1 MTQSDPPLDPAEL
14 AGARRLHPFTLLFST
29 VGIARRLILPALFGG
44 ISAGGGDAGRA
55 VLFILVV
62 LTVPSFVLAVAHYL
76 TFRYVITGEELI
88 YRSGVLRRRQ
98 RVIPLGRVQNIEV
111 RQSFVQRLTG
121 VAELRVETAGSG
133 AEPEAALS
141 VLGLSDAGLVRDAL
155 LSRRAATREME
166 PAGSTAGDRGA
177 REATPLVHLTP
188 PELALAGATANE
200 AGIIAAALVG
210 ALQFADDLPLP
221 LERYLPDVESY
232 VANQSLAG
240 AILLVVMVSVGLIVI
255 GWVFS
260 VVGSVVGYYDFRL
273 TRSGEDLHKR
283 YGFFSR
289 RETNVPLRRVQS
301 IRVEES
307 LLRRPLKLASLK
319 IETAGGPAQQQ
330 QRGGA
335 EAFVPIAYAHRVPSL
350 IHALFPSFALEE
362 IQLRPVHP
370 RSQRRAATRY
380 ALVLLVLGGGL
391 AFVNP
396 RALWLLAAL
405 PLAWLLARWQY
416 RMRGYALAA
425 EHVVL
430 RSGVLNRVTWIVPDD
445 KIQTLHLT
453 ATPFQRRHGLASLE
467 VDTASGGSQPTLV
480 DVALADA
487 ESLLAEM
494 AARARA
500 ARARRRA
507 ERAERAERASGRSG
521 ILPLAEPAG

>member
-1 MTQSDPPLDPAEL
+1 MTQSEAPSDPVEQ
-14 AGARRLHPFTLLFST
+14 AGARRLHAFTLLFST

-55 VLFILVV
+55 VLFILAV
-62 LTVPSFVLAVAHYL
+62 LTVPSFAFAVAHYL

-98 RVIPLGRVQNIEV
+98 RVIPLSRVQNIEV
-111 RQSFVQRLTG
+111 RQSLVQRLTG

-141 VLGLSDAGLVRDAL
+141 VLGLSDAESLRDAL

-166 PAGSTAGDRGA
+166 AAGGDAGDGGA
-177 REATPLVHLTP
+177 GDATPLVHLTP

-210 ALQFADDLPLP
+210 ALQFADDLPVP

-232 VANQSLAG
+232 VASQSLAG

-273 TRSGEDLHKR
+273 TRSGDDLHKR

-289 RETNVPLRRVQS
+289 REANVPLRRVQS

-307 LLRRPLKLASLK
+307 LLRRPLKLATLK
-319 IETAGGPAQQQ
+319 IETAGGPAQQ

-350 IHALFPSFALEE
+350 IHALFPSFALDE
-362 IQLRPVHP
+362 IELRPVHP
-370 RSQRRAATRY
+370 RSLRRSATRY
-380 ALVLLVLGGGL
+380 ALLLVALAGGL
-391 AFVNP
+391 AFANLQS
-396 RALWLLAAL
+396 LWLLAGL

-480 DVALADA
+480 DVGVADA

-507 ERAERAERASGRSG
+507 ERAERAARRGG

>member
-1 MTQSDPPLDPAEL
+1 MTQSDAVTNLVEQD
-14 AGARRLHPFTLLFST
+14 GARRLHPFTLLFST

-55 VLFILVV
+55 VVFILAV
-62 LTVPSFVLAVAHYL
+62 LTVPSFVFAVGHFL

-98 RVIPLGRVQNIEV
+98 RVIPLTRVQNIEV
-111 RQSFVQRLTG
+111 RQSLVQRLTG
-121 VAELRVETAGSG
+121 VAELRVETAGGG

-141 VLGLSDAGLVRDAL
+141 VLGLSDADALRNAL
-155 LSRRAATREME
+155 LSRRAATR
-166 PAGSTAGDRGA
+166 ASDLTTAESDA
-177 REATPLVHLTP
+177 AEHADATPLVHLTP
-188 PELALAGATANE
+188 PELAMAGATANE
-200 AGIIAAALVG
+200 AGLIAAALVG
-210 ALQFADDLPLP
+210 ALQFADDLPVP

-232 VANQSLAG
+232 LANQSVAG
-240 AILLVVMVSVGLIVI
+240 TILLIAVFTAGLIVI

-273 TRSGEDLHKR
+273 TRSGDDLHKR
-283 YGFFSR
+283 YGLFSR

-307 LLRRPLKLASLK
+307 LLRRPLNLASLK

-330 QRGGA
+330 RGGA
-335 EAFVPIAYAHRVPSL
+335 EAFVPIAYANRVPSL
-350 IHALFPSFALEE
+350 IQALFPSFALDTTE
-362 IQLRPVHP
+362 LKPVHP
-370 RSQRRAATRY
+370 RSFRRSATRY
-380 ALVLLVLGGGL
+380 ALLIAVSAGGL
-391 AFVNP
+391 AFVNL
-396 RALWLLAAL
+396 RFLWLLAAL
-405 PLAWLLARWQY
+405 PLAWMVARWQY

-430 RSGVLNRVTWIVPDD
+430 RSGVLNRITWIVPDD

-453 ATPFQRRHGLASLE
+453 TTPFQRRHGLASLE
-467 VDTASGGSQPTLV
+467 VDTASGGSQPTLI
-480 DVALADA
+480 DVGLADA

-507 ERAERAERASGRSG
+507 ERATRHSG
-521 ILPLAEPAG
+521 ILPLTEPAG